1 MFDTLLIANRGDQPA
16 LAGAAAQPDCL
27 ARMAR
32 GAGDFTAGAHFV

>member
-32 GAGDFTAGAHFV
+32 GAGDFTAGAHLV